1 MKESLYDITISRKNN
16 LRNTGGD
23 IQGKIFKQTLSPF
36 ILQDPRY
43 KNILLKIEDIFYF
56 LISKTRYIK
65 IFFNSE
71 NKKARVFY
79 RYVNS
84 VKFLKN
90 LKGYQ

>member
-43 KNILLKIEDIFYF
+43 KNILLKIEDIFYP
-56 LISKTRYIK
+56 IK
-65 IFFNSE
+65 KNSFFNE
-71 NKKARVFY
+71 NVYLCRSYQKKQF
-79 RYVNS
+79 
-84 VKFLKN
+84 
-90 LKGYQ
+90 

>member
-65 IFFNSE
+65 IFFNYTV
-71 NKKARVFY
+71 KKNY
-79 RYVNS
+79 KYIN
-84 VKFLKN
+84 
-90 LKGYQ
+90 